1 MTQLE
6 ELRSKLISK
15 ETELSLLQ
23 ADISMLAVDR
33 DNKIMEIEGN
43 SSKEQVLM
51 VLAKI
56 IKLWAHNNMHEE
68 NPIILF
74 NRA

>member
-1 MTQLE
+1 MIIFYGVEIFLMLFFYRRELKDTERKAMVQLE

-23 ADISMLAVDR
+23 ADINMLAVDR

-43 SSKEQVLM
+43 IS
-51 VLAKI
+51 
-56 IKLWAHNNMHEE
+56 
-68 NPIILF
+68 
-74 NRA
+74 R

>member
-1 MTQLE
+1 MVQLE

-23 ADISMLAVDR
+23 ADINMLAVDR

-43 SSKEQVLM
+43 ISRRMAFL
-51 VLAKI
+51 
-56 IKLWAHNNMHEE
+56 
-68 NPIILF
+68 
-74 NRA
+74 